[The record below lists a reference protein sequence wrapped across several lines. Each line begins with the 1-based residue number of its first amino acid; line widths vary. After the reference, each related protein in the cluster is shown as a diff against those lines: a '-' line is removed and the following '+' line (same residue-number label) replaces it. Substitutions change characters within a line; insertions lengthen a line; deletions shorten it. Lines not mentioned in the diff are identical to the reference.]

1 MAKLFQNTWF
11 KCITVLLLIAC
22 ISGGLLAVLNELW
35 FVSPKERT
43 DRAIVK
49 IYEELIDYDI
59 LLDTDQ
65 GDDVY
70 SIEWTQKENNTE
82 VKYSGEISKIFTV
95 GDTTADSYDMLFKST
110 GNQGYKNG
118 TITVWVK
125 VVFSKTEQPKIDK
138 VIIESFEKQTL
149 MSKLGGEYYARFT
162 DVTVDY
168 MNGELFWANPE
179 QGNNPVSGATYSAQA
194 GCNAVN
200 AVIKCIENKGWEK

>member
-22 ISGGLLAVLNELW
+22 ISGGLLAVLNEILY
-35 FVSPKERT
+35 VPASERT
-43 DRAIVK
+43 ERAIKK
-49 IYEELIDYDI
+49 IYGEVKSYGV
-59 LLDTDQ
+59 LLDVDQ
-65 GDDVY
+65 GDDAWVY
-70 SIEWTQKENNTE
+70 QDGEQSL
-82 VKYSGEISKIFTV
+82 GEISKIYTV
-95 GDTTADSYDMLFKST
+95 GDVNADSYDVLFKSE
-110 GNQGYKNG
+110 GEQGYKNG

-125 VVFSKTEQPKIDK
+125 VVLTKDQQPKIDK
-138 VIIESFEKQTL
+138 VILESYKKQTL
-149 MSKLGGEYYARFT
+149 MSKLGADYYAKFT

-168 MNGELFWANPE
+168 MNGELFFANPE